1 MGKKMEKCKAPGC
14 NKWATDQRDTG
25 FCADHRCRLDP
36 VSALYVDKTPEQLKA
51 DEQTVEFF
59 TWLLENRTVQEL
71 LG

>member
-1 MGKKMEKCKAPGC
+1 MDES
-14 NKWATDQRDTG
+14 DTG

-36 VSALYVDKTPEQLKA
+36 VSALYVDKTPQQLKA

-59 TWLLENRTVQEL
+59 AWLLQKHTVEEL